1 MKKFNSLT
9 IVESTNFNIED
20 EEYISSAQA
29 SFIYGGLPNSS
40 TAVLEKPT
48 QVSKIA
54 LEPKVVT
61 APNPPASDR
70 QWSLGLQ
77 NLLAEPPATFPR
89 FILLGGLVFFL
100 AFGTWAWLGRVQDIG
115 QARGR
120 LVPQGEVYK
129 LNPTQS
135 GKAVR
140 LAVQEGDAVKAG
152 QRLVELDTTEASSEV
167 VRLQQQLA
175 AYEVELSQ
183 KQGLIAKNQLEGQKR
198 IAIALANVQSQQAAI
213 AAVQAKAA
221 TIQKSIALM
230 QTEMT
235 ASQTR
240 LQKLAP
246 LTATSQKRLQQLQAD
261 VAANQARITRLR
273 ALVDEGAISREYLF
287 QAEQSLSDRISAIS
301 QSQLQEDATTKE
313 RLFQAE
319 QSLRDRLA
327 NITQNQGELQQT
339 WAQKAQ
345 LQAELS
351 QKQAEASAIQLENQQ
366 QAEQMQLDLSQLKAK
381 IAQTQN
387 LLSTAQTIL
396 SQRFIVA
403 PVDGVVSFL
412 SVRNPGEFVQTGQT
426 VAEIAPRTAPLVLA
440 ANLPN
445 QEAGFVKVGME
456 VQVKLDAYPYQDFGI
471 VTGKVTAI
479 SPDTKA
485 DKQQGEV
492 YRVEVN
498 LERSYITANHQTVPF
513 KAGQTATADIVIRRR
528 RIADLLFDPIK
539 QLQKDGL
546 NL

>member
-9 IVESTNFNIED
+9 IVESTNFSIED

-48 QVSKIA
+48 QVREN

-61 APNPPASDR
+61 APNPPARDR
-70 QWSLGLQ
+70 NWSLGLQ
-77 NLLAEPPATFPR
+77 NLLEEPPATFPR
-89 FILLGGLVFFL
+89 HLLIGGLVFFL
-100 AFGTWAWLGRVQDIG
+100 AFGAWAWLGKVQDIG

-129 LNPTQS
+129 LNPAQS

-140 LAVQEGDAVKAG
+140 LAVQEGDTVKAG
-152 QRLVELDTTEASSEV
+152 EMLVELDTTEAGSEV

-175 AYEVELSQ
+175 AYEVELNQ
-183 KQGLIAKNQLEGQKR
+183 KQGLIAKNQLEAQKR
-198 IAIALANVQSQQAAI
+198 IAIASANVQSQQAAI
-213 AAVQAKAA
+213 ASVQAKA
-221 TIQKSIALM
+221 TTTQKLIALM
-230 QTEMT
+230 QTELA

-246 LTATSQKRLQQLQAD
+246 LTATSKERLQQLRAD
-261 VAANQARITRLR
+261 VAANQARITRLQ

-287 QAEQSLSDRISAIS
+287 QAEQTLRDRISAIS
-301 QSQLQEDATTKE
+301 QSQLQEDAITNE
-313 RLFQAE
+313 RVFQAE
-319 QSLRDRLA
+319 QTLRDRLA
-327 NITQNQGELQQT
+327 TITHNQGELQQT
-339 WAQKAQ
+339 WSEQAQ
-345 LQAELS
+345 LQAGLI

-366 QAEQMQLDLSQLKAK
+366 QAQQMQLDLSQLKAK

-387 LLSTAQTIL
+387 LLQTAKTRL

-426 VAEIAPRTAPLVLA
+426 VAEIAPRTAPLILA

-456 VQVKLDAYPYQDFGI
+456 VQVKLDAYPYQDFGVI
-471 VTGKVTAI
+471 TGKVTSI

-485 DKQQGEV
+485 DKQQEAA

-498 LERSYITANHQTVPF
+498 LERSYINANHQIIPF
-513 KAGQTATADIVIRRR
+513 KAGQTATADIIIRRR
-528 RIADLLFDPIK
+528 RIADLLLDPLK
-539 QLQKDGL
+539 QMQKDGL